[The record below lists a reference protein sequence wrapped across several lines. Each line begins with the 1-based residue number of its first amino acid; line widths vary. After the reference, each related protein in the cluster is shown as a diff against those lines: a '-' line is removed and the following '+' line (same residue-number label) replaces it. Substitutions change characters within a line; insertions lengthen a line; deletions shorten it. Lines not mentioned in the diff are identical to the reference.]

1 MPPRLTDLILFS
13 ALASVLAGCALVGPL
28 DGKELTAIESGQK
41 TLVLLRVTAKLQ
53 DGSEIKTFSQG
64 FVRIFVG
71 GFETGGIL
79 KPVTVSMFPSMED
92 RSSIYQFLSDESRD
106 QGWIYFLFEPGTH
119 YLGFIGQGQI
129 RNLNRDHPGG
139 LVTLPQRLQGS
150 ITLWRIDIPRS
161 SPVIYGGTLRLRCRS
176 DWDIWPFVRTGYCDH
191 VDELVVENE
200 ETRAQKM
207 ARENVA
213 NLSSPQTVLLQ
224 RHDGKTIILRT
235 PGRKR
240 SQ

>member
-1 MPPRLTDLILFS
+1 MPSRLTELMMFF
-13 ALASVLAGCALVGPL
+13 ALASLLAGCALVGPP

-41 TLVLLRVTAKLQ
+41 ALVLLRVTAELP

-71 GFETGGIL
+71 GFQTGGIL
-79 KPVTVSMFPSMED
+79 KPVTVSMFPSIGD
-92 RSSIYQFLSDESRD
+92 RSSIYQFLSNESRD
-106 QGWIYFLFEPGTH
+106 EGWIYFLFEPGTH

-129 RNLNRDHPGG
+129 RNLTRDHPEEII
-139 LVTLPQRLQGS
+139 TLPQRLQRS
-150 ITLWRIDIPRS
+150 VTLWRIDIPRS
-161 SPVIYGGTLRLRCRS
+161 FPLVYGGTLRLRCRS

-191 VDELVVENE
+191 IDGMDVDNE

-207 ARENVA
+207 ARENLP
-213 NLSSPQTVLLQ
+213 NFGSPQTVLLQ
-224 RHDGKTIILRT
+224 RHEGKTIILRT